1 MGGLKMT
8 RFDHAVLVTLKC
20 DTKVTQSRVY
30 LKLLLFTN
38 YFLVPSIINIGHRH
52 RCDHKGSVIKNGYDL

>member
-20 DTKVTQSRVY
+20 RVY